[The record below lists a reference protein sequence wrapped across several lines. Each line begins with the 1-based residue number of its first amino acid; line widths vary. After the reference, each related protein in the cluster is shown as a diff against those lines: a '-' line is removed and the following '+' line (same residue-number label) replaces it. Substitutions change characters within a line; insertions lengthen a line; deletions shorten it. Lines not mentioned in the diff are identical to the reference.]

1 MRINL
6 AANTHARERRRKT
19 ERERVEEIQDVQTTH
34 GGVVFSFN
42 LASPTAYF
50 RFAKKRN
57 LKLAPT

>member
-6 AANTHARERRRKT
+6 AANTHARERRRKR

-42 LASPTAYF
+42 LASPTTYF